1 VVVLV
6 VWEWW
11 RCLDWW
17 FYGFGGLGYEDLG
30 VGIDYLQSGVGV
42 LVFVFAGRLGCS
54 IEVVLILVPKVML
67 VLVVW
72 MYSCIGILGKLE
84 LRELRLSD
92 KRG

>member
-1 VVVLV
+1 MVVLA
-6 VWEWW
+6 VWVWW

-17 FYGFGGLGYEDLG
+17 FYGFGGLGYEDSG

-54 IEVVLILVPKVML
+54 IEVVLMLVPKVMV

-72 MYSCIGILGKLE
+72 MYSCMLLQRVQPS
-84 LRELRLSD
+84 LVS
-92 KRG
+92 